1 MKKFPITC
9 KFPREFP
16 DNQKFPFIPH
26 NTAEFSKHSFHLIM
40 IYILI
45 FFFSLIS
52 QEIFSTNYK
61 RFTINTF
68 LIVSSH
74 SVTAS
79 NAIFFSPSRNHLK
92 INLFRAFAPACLMCK
107 QGKTMIPCFPLFN
120 RSCSTARPFFSSHN
134 HSIHGDDDAKVN
146 LIKILWSQIFGVSTV
161 ITPFNSSPSV
171 SAFDIVYSARTHLVP
186 TFHLLWLEKLCVFF
200 FPLYIILDFH

>member
-1 MKKFPITC
+1 MQI
-9 KFPREFP
+9 FPREFP

-79 NAIFFSPSRNHLK
+79 NAIFFLPLEIIWKSIYFEPLLRHAWCASRAKRWFLASH
-92 INLFRAFAPACLMCK
+92 
-107 QGKTMIPCFPLFN
+107 
-120 RSCSTARPFFSSHN
+120 CSTAHVQPLDPFFSSHN

-186 TFHLLWLEKLCVFF
+186 TFHLLWLENEKVGKTVCVF